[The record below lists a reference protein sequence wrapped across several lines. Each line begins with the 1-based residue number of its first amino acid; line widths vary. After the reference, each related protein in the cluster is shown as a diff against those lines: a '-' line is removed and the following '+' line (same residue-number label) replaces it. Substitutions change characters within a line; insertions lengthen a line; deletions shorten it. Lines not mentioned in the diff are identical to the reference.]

1 MKNERHMHCDDVELV
16 LELWGDGE
24 LDRERGEMVRAHLLD
39 CPACREAYR
48 DHRNLLRWIERPEAP
63 AVPSDFA
70 ERVVLAAARRDAAEG
85 REPLS
90 APTPAGAVL
99 RPLPRVERPM
109 AATAG
114 GGTAAIDGTVLPFV
128 LACTAAAAAL
138 LLILSIAIGAQGRP
152 SGEELR
158 AEPLPTVLQQL
169 EQLRDEQRRED
180 ASAEE
185 AAR

>member
-1 MKNERHMHCDDVELV
+1 MKNQRDMHCDDVELV

-24 LDRERGEMVRAHLLD
+24 LDGERGEMVRAHLLD

-70 ERVVLAAARRDAAEG
+70 ERVVLAAARRDAAAG
-85 REPLS
+85 LEPIS
-90 APTPAGAVL
+90 APSPSGAVL
-99 RPLPRVERPM
+99 RRLPSVERPL
-109 AATAG
+109 AASTG
-114 GGTAAIDGTVLPFV
+114 GGAFALESSVLPFV

-152 SGEELR
+152 SGDELR
-158 AEPLPTVLQQL
+158 AEPLPSVLEEL
-169 EQLRDEQRRED
+169 EQLRERQRETADERVER
-180 ASAEE
+180 
-185 AAR
+185 